1 MDYSYLD
8 FNHLD
13 SVLEIE
19 RESNPYPWTARNFS
33 DCIEKGYYSMVL
45 EDNERLVGFAIMAIS
60 SEESHLLNIGVNKD
74 FRGSGFGEKILK
86 KMIIAAE
93 VMGSKKI
100 ILEVRVSNKI
110 AYRLYEKLG
119 FHEIGERRSVMDSEY
134 SNFSKSLCVTHYK
147 ITSFS
152 IMLSIIVWF
161 SMGFVSFKNTVY

>member
-19 RESNPYPWTARNFS
+19 RESNPYPWTARNFT

-74 FRGSGFGEKILK
+74 FRGSGFGEQILK

-119 FHEIGERRSVMDSEY
+119 FHEIGERKKYYRLPEGREDAYVM
-134 SNFSKSLCVTHYK
+134 SKTLK
-147 ITSFS
+147 K
-152 IMLSIIVWF
+152 
-161 SMGFVSFKNTVY
+161 GFVSSLFFSKG

>member
-74 FRGSGFGEKILK
+74 FRGSGFGEQILK

-119 FHEIGERRSVMDSEY
+119 FHEIGERKKYYRLPEGREDAYLM
-134 SNFSKSLCVTHYK
+134 SKTLK
-147 ITSFS
+147 K
-152 IMLSIIVWF
+152 
-161 SMGFVSFKNTVY
+161 GFVSSLFFSKG

>member
-45 EDNERLVGFAIMAIS
+45 EDKEKYVGFAIMAIS

-74 FRGSGFGEKILK
+74 FRGSGFGEQILK

-119 FHEIGERRSVMDSEY
+119 FHEIGERKKYYRLPEGREDAYVM
-134 SNFSKSLCVTHYK
+134 SKTLK
-147 ITSFS
+147 K
-152 IMLSIIVWF
+152 
-161 SMGFVSFKNTVY
+161 GFVSSLFFSKG

>member
-74 FRGSGFGEKILK
+74 FRGSGFGEQILK

-119 FHEIGERRSVMDSEY
+119 FHESGERKKYYRLPEGREDAYVM
-134 SNFSKSLCVTHYK
+134 SKTLK
-147 ITSFS
+147 K
-152 IMLSIIVWF
+152 
-161 SMGFVSFKNTVY
+161 GFVSSLFFSKG

>member
-74 FRGSGFGEKILK
+74 FRGSGFGEKTLK

-119 FHEIGERRSVMDSEY
+119 FHEIGERKKYYRLPEGREDAYVM
-134 SNFSKSLCVTHYK
+134 SKTLK
-147 ITSFS
+147 K
-152 IMLSIIVWF
+152 
-161 SMGFVSFKNTVY
+161 GFVSSLFFSKG

>member
-45 EDNERLVGFAIMAIS
+45 EDKERLVGFAIMAIS

-74 FRGSGFGEKILK
+74 FRGSGFGEQILK

-119 FHEIGERRSVMDSEY
+119 FHEIGERKKYYRLPEGREDA
-134 SNFSKSLCVTHYK
+134 
-147 ITSFS
+147 
-152 IMLSIIVWF
+152 
-161 SMGFVSFKNTVY
+161 

>member
-13 SVLEIE
+13 LVLEIE

-45 EDNERLVGFAIMAIS
+45 EDKEKFVGFAIMAIS

-74 FRGSGFGEKILK
+74 FRGSGFGEQILK

-119 FHEIGERRSVMDSEY
+119 FHEIGERKKYYRLPEGREDAYVM
-134 SNFSKSLCVTHYK
+134 SKTLK
-147 ITSFS
+147 K
-152 IMLSIIVWF
+152 
-161 SMGFVSFKNTVY
+161 GFVSSLFFSKG

>member
-19 RESNPYPWTARNFS
+19 RESNPFPWTARNFS

-119 FHEIGERRSVMDSEY
+119 FHEIGERKKYYRLPEGREDAYVMSKTLKKGSVS
-134 SNFSKSLCVTHYK
+134 SLFFSK
-147 ITSFS
+147 
-152 IMLSIIVWF
+152 
-161 SMGFVSFKNTVY
+161 G

>member
-74 FRGSGFGEKILK
+74 FRGSGFGEQILK

-119 FHEIGERRSVMDSEY
+119 FHEVGERKKYYRLPEGREDAYVM
-134 SNFSKSLCVTHYK
+134 SKTLK
-147 ITSFS
+147 K
-152 IMLSIIVWF
+152 
-161 SMGFVSFKNTVY
+161 GFVSSLFFSKG

>member
-1 MDYSYLD
+1 VDYSYLD

-74 FRGSGFGEKILK
+74 FRRSGFGEKILK

-119 FHEIGERRSVMDSEY
+119 FHEIGERKKYYRLPEGREDAYVM
-134 SNFSKSLCVTHYK
+134 SKTLK
-147 ITSFS
+147 K
-152 IMLSIIVWF
+152 
-161 SMGFVSFKNTVY
+161 GFVSSLFFSKG

>member
-74 FRGSGFGEKILK
+74 FRGSGFGEQILK

-110 AYRLYEKLG
+110 AYRLYKKLG
-119 FHEIGERRSVMDSEY
+119 FHEIGERKKYYRLPEGREDAYVM
-134 SNFSKSLCVTHYK
+134 SKTLK
-147 ITSFS
+147 K
-152 IMLSIIVWF
+152 
-161 SMGFVSFKNTVY
+161 GFVSSLFFSKG

>member
-45 EDNERLVGFAIMAIS
+45 EDKERLVGFAIMAIS

-74 FRGSGFGEKILK
+74 FRGSGFGEQILK

-119 FHEIGERRSVMDSEY
+119 FHEVGERKKYYRLPEGREDAYVMSKTLKK
-134 SNFSKSLCVTHYK
+134 SFVSSLFFSK
-147 ITSFS
+147 
-152 IMLSIIVWF
+152 
-161 SMGFVSFKNTVY
+161 G

>member
-45 EDNERLVGFAIMAIS
+45 EDNERIVGFAIMAIS

-74 FRGSGFGEKILK
+74 FRGSGFGEQILK

-119 FHEIGERRSVMDSEY
+119 FHEIGERKKYYRLPEGREDAYVM
-134 SNFSKSLCVTHYK
+134 SKTLK
-147 ITSFS
+147 K
-152 IMLSIIVWF
+152 
-161 SMGFVSFKNTVY
+161 GFVSSLFFSKG

>member
-1 MDYSYLD
+1 VDYSYLD

-19 RESNPYPWTARNFS
+19 KESNPYPWTARNFS

-74 FRGSGFGEKILK
+74 FRGSGFGEQILK

-119 FHEIGERRSVMDSEY
+119 FYEIGERKKYYRLPEGREDAYVM
-134 SNFSKSLCVTHYK
+134 SKTLK
-147 ITSFS
+147 K
-152 IMLSIIVWF
+152 
-161 SMGFVSFKNTVY
+161 GFVSSLFFSKG

>member
-74 FRGSGFGEKILK
+74 FRGSGFGEQILK

-110 AYRLYEKLG
+110 AYRLYKKLG
-119 FHEIGERRSVMDSEY
+119 FHEIGERKKYYRLPEGREDAYLM
-134 SNFSKSLCVTHYK
+134 SKTLK
-147 ITSFS
+147 K
-152 IMLSIIVWF
+152 
-161 SMGFVSFKNTVY
+161 GFVSSLFFSKG

>member
-45 EDNERLVGFAIMAIS
+45 EDNERLVGFAIMSIS

-74 FRGSGFGEKILK
+74 FRGSGFGEQILK

-119 FHEIGERRSVMDSEY
+119 FHEIGERKKYYRLPEGREDAYVM
-134 SNFSKSLCVTHYK
+134 SKTLK
-147 ITSFS
+147 K
-152 IMLSIIVWF
+152 
-161 SMGFVSFKNTVY
+161 GFVSSLFFSKG

>member
-13 SVLEIE
+13 PVLEIE

-74 FRGSGFGEKILK
+74 FRGSGFGEQILK

-119 FHEIGERRSVMDSEY
+119 FHEIGERKKYYRLPEGREDAYVM
-134 SNFSKSLCVTHYK
+134 SKTLK
-147 ITSFS
+147 K
-152 IMLSIIVWF
+152 
-161 SMGFVSFKNTVY
+161 GFVSSLFFSKG

>member
-45 EDNERLVGFAIMAIS
+45 EDNERLVGFSIMAIS

-74 FRGSGFGEKILK
+74 FRGSGFGEQILK

-119 FHEIGERRSVMDSEY
+119 FHEIGERKKYYRLPEGREDAYVM
-134 SNFSKSLCVTHYK
+134 SKTLK
-147 ITSFS
+147 K
-152 IMLSIIVWF
+152 
-161 SMGFVSFKNTVY
+161 GFVSSLFFSKG

>member
-1 MDYSYLD
+1 VDYSYLD

-19 RESNPYPWTARNFS
+19 KESNPYPWTARNFS

-74 FRGSGFGEKILK
+74 FRGSGFGEQILK

-119 FHEIGERRSVMDSEY
+119 FHEIGERKKYYRLPEGREDAYVM
-134 SNFSKSLCVTHYK
+134 SKTLK
-147 ITSFS
+147 K
-152 IMLSIIVWF
+152 
-161 SMGFVSFKNTVY
+161 GFVSSLFFSKG

>member
-74 FRGSGFGEKILK
+74 FRGSGFGEQILK

-119 FHEIGERRSVMDSEY
+119 FHEIGERKKYYRLPEGREDAYVMSKTLKKGLV
-134 SNFSKSLCVTHYK
+134 SSLFFSK
-147 ITSFS
+147 
-152 IMLSIIVWF
+152 
-161 SMGFVSFKNTVY
+161 G

>member
-74 FRGSGFGEKILK
+74 FRGSGFGEQILK

-110 AYRLYEKLG
+110 AYRLYEKIG
-119 FHEIGERRSVMDSEY
+119 FHEIGERKKYYRLPEGREDAYVM
-134 SNFSKSLCVTHYK
+134 SKTLK
-147 ITSFS
+147 K
-152 IMLSIIVWF
+152 
-161 SMGFVSFKNTVY
+161 GFVSSLFFSKG

>member
-45 EDNERLVGFAIMAIS
+45 EHNERLVGFAIMTIS

-74 FRGSGFGEKILK
+74 FRGSGFGEQILK

-119 FHEIGERRSVMDSEY
+119 FHEIGERKKYYRLPEGREDAYVM
-134 SNFSKSLCVTHYK
+134 SKTLK
-147 ITSFS
+147 K
-152 IMLSIIVWF
+152 
-161 SMGFVSFKNTVY
+161 GFVSSLFFSKG

>member
-19 RESNPYPWTARNFS
+19 KESNPYPWTARNFS
-33 DCIEKGYYSMVL
+33 DCIEKVYYSMVL
-45 EDNERLVGFAIMAIS
+45 EDKERLVGFAIMAIS

-74 FRGSGFGEKILK
+74 FRGSGFGEQILK

-119 FHEIGERRSVMDSEY
+119 FHEIGERKKYYRLPEGREDAYVM
-134 SNFSKSLCVTHYK
+134 SKTLK
-147 ITSFS
+147 K
-152 IMLSIIVWF
+152 
-161 SMGFVSFKNTVY
+161 GFVSSLFFSKG

>member
-100 ILEVRVSNKI
+100 ILEVRVSNKAAI
-110 AYRLYEKLG
+110 NLYEKRG
-119 FHEIGERRSVMDSEY
+119 FTKDAIRPDYY
-134 SNFSKSLCVTHYK
+134 SGTPKEDALLMSLQ
-147 ITSFS
+147 I
-152 IMLSIIVWF
+152 
-161 SMGFVSFKNTVY
+161 